1 MFVLQGFMWEI
12 APEFKAVL
20 IFAEHRYYGDS
31 MPFGNESMT
40 VSYTHNASNINL
52 KKNQTKQVKTSDQI
66 HISKFVWEASDAF
79 LINTQK
85 TIYFKHTWIKMHLL
99 GSSFRH

>member
-40 VSYTHNASNINL
+40 VSYTHNASNINS
-52 KKNQTKQVKTSDQI
+52 KKKIRRNKSKRQIKYTSANLYGKPLTL
-66 HISKFVWEASDAF
+66 S
-79 LINTQK
+79 
-85 TIYFKHTWIKMHLL
+85 
-99 GSSFRH
+99 